1 MAQIGAFNQL
11 EVIDIIAH
19 GAVLDGQ
26 DKGEILLPNRY
37 VPNNCEAG
45 DVLDVFVYADS
56 QDRLVATTQKPK
68 AQSGDFASLKVVQV
82 NKIGAF
88 LDWGLPKDLLVPF
101 NHQQRP
107 MEVGKHYVVR
117 VIVDERTE
125 RIVAS
130 TKLDRYL
137 DVWPAEYKNGQ
148 EVDLIIATKTD
159 LGFKAIINN
168 QHWGLIFQSD
178 IFKPLRTGQKLKG
191 YVKQMRPDGRVDLT
205 LSRPGKGK
213 VIDFQ
218 DQLIDYLN
226 KNDGFCNI
234 HDKSSPAL
242 IQKTFGVSK
251 KAFKATVGHLL
262 KQGKITIEPNGI
274 RLSNTK

>member
-11 EVIDIIAH
+11 TVIDIIAH
-19 GAVLDGQ
+19 GAVLDGG

-37 VPNNCEAG
+37 VPEQCQAG
-45 DVLDVFVYADS
+45 DVVDVFIYADS

-68 AQSGDFASLKVVQV
+68 AQSGEFASLKVIQS
-82 NKIGAF
+82 NKIGAV

-101 NHQQRP
+101 NHQHRP
-107 MEVGKHYVVR
+107 MEVGKSYLVR
-117 VIVDERTE
+117 VLNDERTE
-125 RIVAS
+125 RIIAS
-130 TKLDRYL
+130 SKLDRFL
-137 DVWPAEYKNGQ
+137 DVWPADYEQG
-148 EVDLIIATKTD
+148 ETVDLIIAGKTD
-159 LGFKAIINN
+159 LGFKAIVNN

-178 IFKPLRTGQKLKG
+178 IFKPLRTGQKMKG
-191 YVKQMRPDGRVDLT
+191 YIKQLREDGRIDLV
-205 LSRPGKGK
+205 LSRAGKGK
-213 VIDFQ
+213 VIDFK

-226 KNDGFCNI
+226 QHDGFCDI

-262 KQGKITIEPNGI
+262 KQDKITIEANGI
-274 RLSNTK
+274 RLKQK